1 VIDLHCH
8 ILPALDDGAID
19 LADSV
24 EMARQADADGI
35 ALICAT
41 PHIHPSHQVHPHE
54 LESRVVAVN
63 TELER
68 HGIEVR
74 VTRGGEVAEEM
85 LPRLNDEI
93 LERVS
98 LGGSRWLLVEPKP
111 GPLSVTLLAV
121 VERLEGRGFHSVI
134 AHPERHPGPDFREQ
148 LVALVERGA
157 LIQATAAL
165 VAEGPASDYL
175 LELAADGLIH
185 LLASD
190 AHSSHAGRPVRLSEG
205 LTRLAEVERVRPYL
219 GWVASDGPAAILSG
233 DHPAPPWVQLG
244 ERT

>member
-1 VIDLHCH
+1 MIDLHCH
-8 ILPALDDGAID
+8 ILPELDDGAVD

-24 EMARQADADGI
+24 EMARQADEDGI

-41 PHIHPSHQVHPHE
+41 PHIHPSHQVHPPQIE
-54 LESRVVAVN
+54 GRVAAVN
-63 TELER
+63 AELER
-68 HGIEVR
+68 QGIEAR

-85 LPRLNDEI
+85 LPRLDDDT

-98 LGGSRWLLVEPKP
+98 LGGGHWLLVEPKP

-121 VERLEGRGFHSVI
+121 VERLEARGFFSVI

-148 LVALVERGA
+148 LTALVERGA

-185 LLASD
+185 LLGSD

-205 LTRLAEVERVRPYL
+205 LTRLAEVERMRPYL
-219 GWVASDGPAAILSG
+219 GWITSDGPAAILSG
-233 DHPAPPWVQLG
+233 EHPWPPWLHLQ
-244 ERT
+244 